1 MTSWALK
8 QETLEALDRALQ
20 ILQPRLIV
28 EAGSGES
35 TRVLNAHAPTISL
48 EHSDLYAQTTLRLC
62 RNADIRLCRMTPLL
76 TLDGVW
82 PWYDEPLPDGI
93 DFALIDGPPS
103 AIGRQA
109 ALFALWPHLS
119 KNWEIWLDDYQRA
132 HEQECLALWRKHFDF
147 IETPVN
153 MWTLRLNPKP

>member
-1 MTSWALK
+1 MASWALK
-8 QETLEALDRALQ
+8 PETLKALDQALG

-35 TRVLNAHAPTISL
+35 TVILNAHAPTVSL
-48 EHSDLYAQTTLRLC
+48 EHSHLYAQSTLRLC
-62 RNADIRLCRMTPLL
+62 RNADIRLCRISPLL

-82 PWYDEPLPDGI
+82 PWYDEPLPDDI

-109 ALFALWPHLS
+109 ALFAIWPHLS
-119 KNWEIWLDDYQRA
+119 SKWEIWLDDFQRP
-132 HEQECLALWRKHFDF
+132 HEQECLVLWRKHFDF
-147 IETPVN
+147 TETPVN
-153 MWTLRLNPKP
+153 MWALRLNPT

>member
-1 MTSWALK
+1 MVSWALK
-8 QETLEALDRALQ
+8 PETLKALDRALA

-35 TRVLNAHAPTISL
+35 TIVLNSHAHTISL
-48 EHSDLYAQTTLRLC
+48 EHSDLYAQSTLRMCRNADLRLC
-62 RNADIRLCRMTPLL
+62 RITNYLTPEGL
-76 TLDGVW
+76 W
-82 PWYDEPLPDGI
+82 PWYDETLPDGI

-119 KNWEIWLDDYQRA
+119 DKWEIWLDDYQRE
-132 HEQECLALWRKHFDF
+132 HEQECLKLWRRHFDF
-147 IETPVN
+147 TETPVN
-153 MWTLRLNPKP
+153 MWALRLNPLP